1 MFWPTIKP
9 DIYSGHHWVLRI
21 YMTRTI
27 EVRVS
32 SADPSKLEEIRG
44 SPKEE
49 RSSRYR
55 IKNGISTI
63 KRCGTSKDLGM
74 TWGISR
80 LQAETPI
87 FVSVNCTRIYLT
99 NSVLECKYMY
109 HVYWHLYR
117 LSLLCSWALQSSLA
131 AFPTSAAGD
140 QEVGGQ
146 VSTAVYILV
155 CSRLQIY
162 KKDAMVCSVCAF
174 FFMVKNAEPRAKF
187 LTPPPYIFENG

>member
-1 MFWPTIKP
+1 MQTQ
-9 DIYSGHHWVLRI
+9 V
-21 YMTRTI
+21 
-27 EVRVS
+27 
-32 SADPSKLEEIRG
+32 KLEEIRV
-44 SPKEE
+44 SPQEE

-55 IKNGISTI
+55 IKNGISTF
-63 KRCGTSKDLGM
+63 KRCGNWCKDLGM
-74 TWGISR
+74 TWRISR

-174 FFMVKNAEPRAKF
+174 FWWLKMPSRELSFWHPPLIFLKMVSFTSFSREV
-187 LTPPPYIFENG
+187 